1 MRKIALGFVLMVLS
15 ATTVFAQK
23 SLEKVLPERI
33 YREALNLFE
42 NEKFVPAK
50 ESFEKYLSLTSGND
64 GYRADAE
71 YLLTNFVRNHPDSH
85 WCQSVYLELAN
96 FKYKSKAYKQS
107 LEWFDK
113 VEEKQLLAEERPA
126 FYYKRDARG

>member
-1 MRKIALGFVLMVLS
+1 MRKIALGIVLMVLGS
-15 ATTVFAQK
+15 TSVFAQK
-23 SLEKVLPERI
+23 SFEKVVPERI

-71 YLLTNFVRNHPDSH
+71 YYQGLCAMNLFHPDAEYLLTTFVRNHPDSH
-85 WCQSVYLELAN
+85 WCQSVYL
-96 FKYKSKAYKQS
+96 
-107 LEWFDK
+107 
-113 VEEKQLLAEERPA
+113 
-126 FYYKRDARG
+126 